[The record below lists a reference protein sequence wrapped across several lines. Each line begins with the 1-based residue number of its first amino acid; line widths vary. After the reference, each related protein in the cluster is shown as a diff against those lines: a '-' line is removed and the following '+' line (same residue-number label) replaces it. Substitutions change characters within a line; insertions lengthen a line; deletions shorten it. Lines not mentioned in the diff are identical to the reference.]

1 MKLARSSVIAV
12 VLSIASSASAEEP
25 RPASTPEAQQTRVGV
40 EIDFLHT
47 RTTYRGTVTADL
59 VAQLGVTR
67 HVFLDADVPMG
78 LLVGDGFIAGLLG
91 VPTLGA
97 HYAGHFN
104 RRTSGFVGMVVGI
117 PIAGSTV
124 SVLADD
130 HGRWAVGV
138 RAWHDPYRFFPK
150 TLPFVARVGLEV
162 DLAPAF
168 LRFEAS
174 PGLLVFLRHLTGAV
188 YVNVTATAGVRAR
201 FGLEGGVSGLGMFVL
216 SPAEDHAQMAIEPF
230 IGYASPEAPGLYVRY
245 GLLAALDTPLGV
257 TGLGIVTH
265 RLSIGAKL

>member
-1 MKLARSSVIAV
+1 MKLAWSSVIAV
-12 VLSIASSASAEEP
+12 VVSIASSASAEEP
-25 RPASTPEAQQTRVGV
+25 RPAFTPEAQQTRVGV
-40 EIDFLHT
+40 EIDLLHT
-47 RTTYRGTVTADL
+47 PYSTTVTADL
-59 VAQLGVTR
+59 VAQVGVTR

-78 LLVGDGFIAGLLG
+78 LLVGSGLRAGLLG
-91 VPTLGA
+91 VPTFGA

-104 RRTSGFVGMVVGI
+104 RRTSGFVGIAVGI

-124 SVLADD
+124 SQLSDE
-130 HGRWAVGV
+130 HGRWATGM
-138 RAWHDPYRFFPK
+138 RAWQDPYRFLPS
-150 TLPFVARVGLEV
+150 TLPFVARAGLEV

-174 PGLLVFLRHLTGAV
+174 PGLLVFLRHLTGAA

-201 FGLEGGVSGLGMFVL
+201 FGLEGGVSGLGTFVL

-257 TGLGIVTH
+257 GGYGIVTH